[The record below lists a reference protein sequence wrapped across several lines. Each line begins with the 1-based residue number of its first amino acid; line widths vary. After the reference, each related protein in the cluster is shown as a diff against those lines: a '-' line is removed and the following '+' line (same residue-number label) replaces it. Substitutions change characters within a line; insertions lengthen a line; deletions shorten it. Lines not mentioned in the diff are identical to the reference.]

1 MSKQNGSANVNTN
14 SKLDAIKEIIFGQ
27 TMQEYDQRFSSLEL
41 MLQTA
46 VKEHSSETSLQIK
59 ELKKEIQSLRAQVD
73 KELHEL
79 KKQTSKEI
87 AKLKESKLD
96 RKILKNH
103 LIQLVENL

>member
-1 MSKQNGSANVNTN
+1 MSKQNGTANASTN

-27 TMQEYDQRFSSLEL
+27 TMQEYDQRFSNVEIMLESAL
-41 MLQTA
+41 
-46 VKEHSSETSLQIK
+46 KEHSGSTQQQIQ
-59 ELKKEIQSLRAQVD
+59 ELKREVETLRINLE

-87 AKLKESKLD
+87 AELKEVKAD
-96 RKILKNH
+96 RKVLKKY